1 MITYQSE
8 GVELPELDY
17 AKVSRWLT
25 GVATGYGRRIGEMVY
40 LFCNDDKILS
50 TNREFLDHDYYT
62 DIITFDYSFGPKIGG
77 DILISLDTV
86 RSNAEERGIDY
97 LEELLRVIVHG
108 VLHLCG
114 LKDKQPEERDKMEA
128 AENAALRDFATA

>member
-97 LEELLRVIVHG
+97 LEELRRVIVHG